1 MRLVA
6 TEIER
11 DLLNRQSNAGA
22 ARTSDLH
29 FFRHDLKNKRS
40 QHE

>member
-1 MRLVA
+1 MA

-11 DLLNRQSNAGA
+11 DLLNRQSNAGV

-29 FFRHDLKNKRS
+29 FFRHDLKHERS

>member
-11 DLLNRQSNAGA
+11 EFLDRQSNAGA

-29 FFRHDLKNKRS
+29 FFRHDLKHERS